1 MWVVVAVRRCM
12 FDDDGDCEFNFARG
26 RSLLGCFVTEVL
38 CLDCGAFLDCLFEG

>member
-12 FDDDGDCEFNFARG
+12 FDDGDCDVIFARG

-38 CLDCGAFLDCLFEG
+38 CLGCDAFLD